1 MSGSLET
8 SRGSSPAPDRA
19 AVLQYFA
26 RDHRPCWFTAESF
39 VHITGLERAIPG
51 LRYLSHTD
59 PTDGACARVT
69 VPRGVVER
77 TRFANSLEVV
87 NYLLGH
93 PEGARAVRA
102 AGPGRALFL
111 FFDERTEAA
120 CAELGVELAF
130 PSAALRRAL
139 DDKRE
144 ALRIA
149 DAVGLRC
156 APGVLARVT
165 SYARLRALAADAG
178 LGAEL
183 VVQAPFGHSG
193 QTTWFIASARDYERH
208 AAAIAAE
215 PGVRVMRRLDC
226 RSVAVEGC
234 VTRDGVAVGPAML
247 DLTGVPELTPFR
259 GGWCGNAVGPD
270 VLPRAAQDE
279 VRSGTRRVGEALATR
294 GYRGYFEVDWLV
306 ERSTDAVYLGEINPR
321 ISGATLLSNLASTA
335 TDGVSLLHLHLLEF
349 DRARGE
355 LGVDLEAFNRDAG
368 DPARL
373 ERWTLLILEHTGATA
388 VRVHDAPDSG
398 VLTLGPGSLARVAG
412 LEADLRRFPGA
423 AKWYRTITPGDQA
436 RPGDILG
443 RLVLREPVGDDGAL
457 SSRARAWISALRQ
470 RHALRPI
477 ERARVEPPAAPAPP

>member
-144 ALRIA
+144 ALRTA

-178 LGAEL
+178 L
-183 VVQAPFGHSG
+183 QA
-193 QTTWFIASARDYERH
+193 
-208 AAAIAAE
+208 
-215 PGVRVMRRLDC
+215 
-226 RSVAVEGC
+226 
-234 VTRDGVAVGPAML
+234 
-247 DLTGVPELTPFR
+247 
-259 GGWCGNAVGPD
+259 
-270 VLPRAAQDE
+270 
-279 VRSGTRRVGEALATR
+279 
-294 GYRGYFEVDWLV
+294 
-306 ERSTDAVYLGEINPR
+306 
-321 ISGATLLSNLASTA
+321 
-335 TDGVSLLHLHLLEF
+335 LLE
-349 DRARGE
+349 R
-355 LGVDLEAFNRDAG
+355 
-368 DPARL
+368 
-373 ERWTLLILEHTGATA
+373 
-388 VRVHDAPDSG
+388 
-398 VLTLGPGSLARVAG
+398 
-412 LEADLRRFPGA
+412 
-423 AKWYRTITPGDQA
+423 GDQA
-436 RPGDILG
+436 VLDGLLG
-443 RLVLREPVGDDGAL
+443 EQLIDAFGIDDRTARRLRRLRELDTLRALVDHPKVTLEGVGAL
-457 SSRARAWISALRQ
+457 VTTREVPLSLFV
-470 RHALRPI
+470 LP
-477 ERARVEPPAAPAPP
+477 EAPAVEETEASATSGDEVVTEA